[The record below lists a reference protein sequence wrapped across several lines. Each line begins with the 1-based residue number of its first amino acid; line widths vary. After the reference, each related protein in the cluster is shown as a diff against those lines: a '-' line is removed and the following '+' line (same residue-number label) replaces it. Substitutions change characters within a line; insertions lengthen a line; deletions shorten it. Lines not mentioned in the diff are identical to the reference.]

1 VLANRKQ
8 GMTTPGSQSTQPHHP
23 SYPQAGQHHGYAG
36 QAMPAPPA
44 HQQYAQPTGPVGRV
58 RGTGVTILL
67 FFVTFGLYSIY
78 YYFVTHEEM
87 KKHTGEGIGGLAG
100 LLLSLFVGIVSP
112 YLLSHEVGGLYERRG
127 QAKPV
132 SGLTGLWVFPGIF
145 LLVGPIIWFVK
156 TNGALNAYWRSVGAR

>member
-1 VLANRKQ
+1 
-8 GMTTPGSQSTQPHHP
+8 MTTPGNYSTPQQYP
-23 SYPQAGQHHGYAG
+23 SYPDAGQPFGYAG
-36 QAMPAPPA
+36 QAMPAPPV
-44 HQQYAQPTGPVGRV
+44 HQQYAQPTGPVGKV
-58 RGTGVTILL
+58 RGTGVAILL

-78 YYFVTHEEM
+78 YYFATHEEM
-87 KKHTGEGIGGLAG
+87 KKHSGEGIGGLAG